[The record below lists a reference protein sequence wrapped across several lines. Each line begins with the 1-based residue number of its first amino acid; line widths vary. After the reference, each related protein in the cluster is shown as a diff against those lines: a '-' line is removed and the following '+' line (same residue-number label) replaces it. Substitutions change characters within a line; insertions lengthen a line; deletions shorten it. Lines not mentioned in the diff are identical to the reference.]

1 MAAVTLE
8 APKAA
13 WPLVRT
19 VRSYSRIRDVGW
31 WWYCCGLG
39 GWGAGGVGGLL
50 SDCLPLWLRLGAKSY
65 GVLAVFR

>member
-1 MAAVTLE
+1 MAAVILE

-19 VRSYSRIRDVGW
+19 VRSYSCIRDVGW
-31 WWYCCGLG
+31 WWYC
-39 GWGAGGVGGLL
+39 WGAGDFGGLL
-50 SDCLPLWLRLGAKSY
+50 SDCMPLWLRRGAKSY